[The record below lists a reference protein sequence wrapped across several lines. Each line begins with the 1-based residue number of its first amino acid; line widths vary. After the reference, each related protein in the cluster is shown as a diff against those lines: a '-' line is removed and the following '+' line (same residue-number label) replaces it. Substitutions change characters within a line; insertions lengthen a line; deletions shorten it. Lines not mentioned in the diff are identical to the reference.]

1 MLIQTERLNIFPLT
15 YEQTIKYINNNSTL
29 ENELG
34 LQCHKRQVAED
45 LYEAVADGILPKLGS
60 TTKKL
65 PYHALW
71 IAVERDQKSIVSSFL
86 FKGEPNKFGQVEIG
100 YGSEAGFENKGYMT
114 ETLSGAIKWAREQ
127 KEIRS
132 IVAETKPQNI
142 ASIRV
147 LAKNNFKEINKEDEK
162 IIWRFDVK
170 SRKENAATHQ

>member
-34 LQCHKRQVAED
+34 LQYHKRQVAED
-45 LYEAVADGILPKLGS
+45 LYEAVADGILPRLGS
-60 TTKKL
+60 TNHKL

-71 IAVERDQKSIVSSFL
+71 IAVERNLKSIVSSFL
-86 FKGEPNKFGQVEIG
+86 FKGEPNRFGQIEIG
-100 YGSEAGFENKGYMT
+100 YGSETGFENKGYMT
-114 ETLSGAIKWAREQ
+114 EALSGAIQWAREQ
-127 KEIRS
+127 KEVRS
-132 IVAETKPQNI
+132 IVAETSPQNI

-147 LAKNNFKEINKEDEK
+147 LAKNNFRKINKEDEK

-170 SRKENAATHQ
+170 SRQENVDTH